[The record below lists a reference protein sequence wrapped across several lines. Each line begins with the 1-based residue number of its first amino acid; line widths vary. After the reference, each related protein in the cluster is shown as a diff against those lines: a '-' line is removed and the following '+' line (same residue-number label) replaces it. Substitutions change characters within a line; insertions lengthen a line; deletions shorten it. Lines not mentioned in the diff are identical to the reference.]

1 MFIYIL
7 YICYIYKCVFMC
19 VYMYIY
25 ECMYVYVYIYIYIF
39 FQVVV
44 STPRI
49 SQPVMPSIIFR
60 HFRYKKKCLVF
71 TTFNLHYCTPVPKN
85 AGSHENKISNL

>member
-25 ECMYVYVYIYIYIF
+25 ECMYVYVYIYTF
-39 FQVVV
+39 FFRLLFRHLESHSLSCPPLSLDTFDTRRNVWC
-44 STPRI
+44 
-49 SQPVMPSIIFR
+49 SQPSTYIIA
-60 HFRYKKKCLVF
+60 HLYP
-71 TTFNLHYCTPVPKN
+71 TTKDHMKTK
-85 AGSHENKISNL
+85 